1 MVKLNL
7 DLVDVFQAPFQRAQM
22 EFALTMHEHLTQL
35 LALFHHPSGVF
46 LAQTSERS
54 HHLFRFGFIHRTDGT
69 SEFRIRIFDEVETM
83 FAALAIERVAGAHI
97 LEFHCATNVTSRKLT
112 HLFAVSTR
120 ANEELC
126 HTFLRTAVGILQ
138 IVTFFHH
145 TAHHLEVLHF
155 TDVRFNASLEE
166 IDAGRC
172 VFHWRHCLTAR
183 VVHRGHF
190 VYVRHHVAQEFHQ
203 ATHTHI
209 FGCANTEHGE
219 DAASHHTLADT
230 FTHLIFGE
238 LFRFKELLHEL
249 FVILSSS
256 FYECF
261 VKQRSAFHFFCWNV
275 FDHGSS
281 AFLLP
286 CEFFHQNHVDETIE
300 SSPSCQGILHGNS
313 LFTVDGLQIV
323 KDSVVVAILVVKLID
338 EEDNGFVEFFRV
350 AEVVL
355 CTYFRTES
363 TIDEED
369 SRVGHIESGHRCAH
383 KVVRTWAVDDI
394 ELLLIPFYVESSGKN
409 RVAIFLFD
417 WEVVGN
423 GIFLGN
429 TTAAWESTSV
439 IEHAFCERGFTRTV
453 VAK

>member
-1 MVKLNL
+1 
-7 DLVDVFQAPFQRAQM
+7 
-22 EFALTMHEHLTQL
+22 
-35 LALFHHPSGVF
+35 
-46 LAQTSERS
+46 
-54 HHLFRFGFIHRTDGT
+54 
-69 SEFRIRIFDEVETM
+69 M
-83 FAALAIERVAGAHI
+83 FAALTIERVAGAHI

-145 TAHHLEVLHF
+145 TAHHLEVLNF

-166 IDAGRC
+166 IDAGGC

-190 VYVRHHVAQEFHQ
+190 VYIRHHVAQEFHQ
-203 ATHTHI
+203 ATHAHI
-209 FGCANTEHGE
+209 FSCANAEHGE
-219 DAASHHTLADT
+219 DAASHHTLADA
-230 FTHLIFGE
+230 FTHFVFGE

-249 FVILSSS
+249 FVILSSC

-261 VKQRSAFHFFCWNV
+261 VKQRSAFHFFCWDV
-275 FDHGSS
+275 FDHRIT
-281 AFLLP
+281 AFFLP
-286 CEFFHQNHVDETIE
+286 REFFHQNHVDETIE
-300 SSPSCQGILHGNS
+300 SCSRSQGILHGNS
-313 LFTVDGLQIV
+313 LFAVDGLQII
-323 KDSVVVAILVVKLID
+323 KDRIVVAILVVKLID
-338 EEDNGFVEFFRV
+338 EEDNGFVELFRV

-409 RVAIFLFD
+409 GVAIFLFD

-429 TTAAWESTSV
+429 TTAARESTSMV
-439 IEHAFCERGFTRTV
+439 EHAFCERGFSRTV